1 MIFQK
6 RKRPRVNADVFTF
19 KSENLELVDDFRYL
33 GIDFSSNGTFTK
45 AKKAAYDKAS
55 RAMFSLLQT
64 ARRQNLPID
73 VVMDLFDKMVV
84 PVLLYGC
91 EIWGYEN
98 LSLLEKLQLKAIK
111 FMLHLHKSTNN
122 AMVYGE
128 SGRCPLNFIVKSRI
142 IGFWADIVMNVDKVS
157 SRMYYLLRDLQDNGI
172 YSCPW
177 LINVKDILYEVGL
190 ECVWFVI

>member
-1 MIFQK
+1 MIK
-6 RKRPRVNADVFTF
+6 PV
-19 KSENLELVDDFRYL
+19 EL
-33 GIDFSSNGTFTK
+33 
-45 AKKAAYDKAS
+45 
-55 RAMFSLLQT
+55 FSLLQT

-122 AMVYGE
+122 AMVYTAH
-128 SGRCPLNFIVKSRI
+128 IK
-142 IGFWADIVMNVDKVS
+142 
-157 SRMYYLLRDLQDNGI
+157 LRATQHL
-172 YSCPW
+172 
-177 LINVKDILYEVGL
+177 VGGSVTGL
-190 ECVWFVI
+190 SF